1 VELTAEPLESV
12 SSFSDLGVRED
23 LLRGLTEVGIE
34 TPTDIQTAMIPH
46 VLAHRDVVGQART
59 GTGKTLAFG
68 LPLLQQIDPDGGV
81 QVACLAPTRELAA
94 QIVEEINMAAKHT
107 PLEAAA
113 VYGGERIDTQVRRLR
128 RNPQFIVCTPGRLLD
143 MLGRGL
149 LSLDKVRAVVLDEV
163 DRMLD
168 IGFRDDIRRILSK
181 VNPRHQTIVVSATID
196 EEIRR
201 LVLKHT
207 VDPVWIDVSGD
218 QITVAEVEEWY
229 VTAESREKFRAL
241 KRLLAVEQP
250 ELAIIFTNTK
260 GMARR
265 LAQKLGEAGFRA
277 AGLHGDLLQKKR
289 ERIMQR
295 FREQD
300 IHLLVATDV
309 AARGIDVDDISHI
322 INYDIPKDRE
332 VYVHRIGRTARMGRS
347 GRAFTL
353 VMRGEGKQLTNIE
366 MLTNKLI
373 PEARL
378 DGFESRDEG
387 QAPAPRRTPPPAP
400 RRTPPSAP
408 VPAERQ
414 PEPAPTEAASPAPAS
429 RGFPRSRSGRR
440 RRW

>member
-1 VELTAEPLESV
+1 
-12 SSFSDLGVRED
+12 
-23 LLRGLTEVGIE
+23 
-34 TPTDIQTAMIPH
+34 
-46 VLAHRDVVGQART
+46 
-59 GTGKTLAFG
+59 
-68 LPLLQQIDPDGGV
+68 
-81 QVACLAPTRELAA
+81 
-94 QIVEEINMAAKHT
+94 
-107 PLEAAA
+107 
-113 VYGGERIDTQVRRLR
+113 
-128 RNPQFIVCTPGRLLD
+128 
-143 MLGRGL
+143 
-149 LSLDKVRAVVLDEV
+149 
-163 DRMLD
+163 
-168 IGFRDDIRRILSK
+168 
-181 VNPRHQTIVVSATID
+181 VVSATID

-265 LAQKLGEAGFRA
+265 LAQRLGEAGFRA

-387 QAPAPRRTPPPAP
+387 QAPAPRRTPSPAP

-414 PEPAPTEAASPAPAS
+414 PEPAPTEAANPAPAS